1 MRPNPSSYPSRRGNI
16 VDALPASITPRRLL
30 QVVVRLSIPLFLLF
44 FAKISTAFAD
54 QPPIEELVI
63 NDCNEAGIRAGHLSD
78 ARLSDELAILVQA
91 IRIGIQNGTLIKT
104 DSRPFPSL
112 SGGSVGRSHGELS
125 GDSVILSLDPERNQ
139 RARLCIFMILRAF
152 IPRVPTLLR
161 DLMSLADEPDIAL
174 ENSEIRIDI
183 ASLVLEIASA
193 HPQSFASAD
202 RIVILEQLIGTA
214 SPEILGR
221 WIELFRLWDEESAQ
235 LLAKRFITSDAE
247 DDRIQLLPLVA
258 QTDRHG
264 LLSLKTAQQFIDSSS
279 DPERRSTALRLIGAL
294 NPRADRTIPL
304 LLFSLA
310 YRSPVDARGIV
321 NLFSSIRFDISCPV
335 TNVFE
340 LVDSHYLVDA
350 LSQQQVQLWE
360 GLRTRRRGVICP
372 QQSENP
378 VEESGITQVWC
389 DSRLLRELKDQIAH
403 LISLDSP
410 RLGVIIN
417 SAVSLPLSQSE
428 TLTIVQRALHSQYP
442 FISAQAVPLY
452 GQLSIDKARFVS
464 DVLRLL
470 KRPTVKFPEKRLILE
485 SLAESFV
492 SPPIGVKGLPA
503 IPLFLD
509 MLDTSEDECG
519 KLCERKVGGI
529 PLLSEA
535 IASVGSSAFPLLGRS
550 LSSSSIIR
558 KRRSLYALSRMGEFD
573 KKMSVSLVSALRDP
587 SGEIRLLAEQLIR
600 KKMDVRD
607 VESEIDKA
615 LGWTDKEAV
624 ARARIIKNDFSSQ
637 RR

>member
-1 MRPNPSSYPSRRGNI
+1 MIPVPSSYQSLRGNI
-16 VDALPASITPRRLL
+16 VDALLARITPRRLL
-30 QVVVRLSIPLFLLF
+30 PVVIRLSIPLFLLF
-44 FAKISTAFAD
+44 FDKISTAFAD
-54 QPPIEELVI
+54 QTPIEELVI
-63 NDCNEAGIRAGHLSD
+63 NDCNEAGIRAGHLSND
-78 ARLSDELAILVQA
+78 RLSEELAILIQA
-91 IRIGIQNGTLIKT
+91 IRIGMQNGTLVKT
-104 DSRPFPSL
+104 DSRPFPL
-112 SGGSVGRSHGELS
+112 IGGGNVGRGHGELS
-125 GDSVILSLDPERNQ
+125 GDSVIMSLDPERNQ
-139 RARLCIFMILRAF
+139 RARRCIFMILGTF
-152 IPRVPTLLR
+152 IPRVPILLR
-161 DLMSLADEPDIAL
+161 DLMSLADEPDIAF
-174 ENSEIRIDI
+174 EHPQIRIDI
-183 ASLVLEIASA
+183 VSLVLEIAEA
-193 HPQSFASAD
+193 HSQSFALAD
-202 RIVILEQLIGTA
+202 RILILGQLIGTA
-214 SPEILGR
+214 PPEILYR
-221 WIELFRLWDEESAQ
+221 WLDLLRIWDTESAD
-235 LLAKRFITSDAE
+235 LLAKRFITSDSE
-247 DDRIQLLPLVA
+247 EVKSQVLPLVA
-258 QTDRHG
+258 QIDRRG
-264 LLSLKTAQQFIDSSS
+264 LLSLRTAQNFIDSSS
-279 DPERRSTALRLIGAL
+279 DPDRRSAAMRLVAAL
-294 NPRADRTIPL
+294 NPSDSRTVQF
-304 LLFSLA
+304 LLFALA
-310 YRSPVDARGIV
+310 YGSTVDARGIV
-321 NLFSSIRFDISCPV
+321 NLFSSIRLNISCPV

-340 LVDSHYLVDA
+340 LVDSKYLVDA

-372 QQSENP
+372 QQSENL
-378 VEESGITQVWC
+378 VEESGITQMWC
-389 DSRLLRELKDQIAH
+389 DSRLLIGLKDQIAG

-417 SAVSLPLSQSE
+417 SAVSLPLSQIE

-442 FISAQAVPLY
+442 LISAQAVPLY

-470 KRPTVKFPEKRLILE
+470 KRPTVKFPERRLILE
-485 SLAESFV
+485 SLAESFI

-529 PLLSEA
+529 PLLSDA

-558 KRRSLYALSRMGEFD
+558 KRRSLYALSRMAEFD